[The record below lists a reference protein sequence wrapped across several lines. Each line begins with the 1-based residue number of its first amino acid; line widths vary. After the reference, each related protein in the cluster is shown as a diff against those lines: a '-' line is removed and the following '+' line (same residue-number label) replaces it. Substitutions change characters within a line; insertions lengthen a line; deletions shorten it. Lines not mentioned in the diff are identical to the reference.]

1 MEACVIGAGNR
12 WREDDGIGLVVAE
25 KLKSLVSRENADIFC
40 IEERLFELPSYFES
54 YQKIVLMDALPPET
68 EPGKIKTWRINGSD
82 ISLRRRLLPSIHNTF
97 SLHDLDLLWQVQ
109 SAFRTGYRGEV
120 MLIGIEA
127 GKTGYHEGLSPQLSM
142 VLPIVLLKLKQSILK
157 FLKVLD

>member
-1 MEACVIGAGNR
+1 MESCVIGAGNR

-25 KLKSLVSRENADIFC
+25 KLKSLVSSENTEIFC

-68 EPGKIKTWRINGSD
+68 EPGKIKTRRINGSD
-82 ISLRRRLLPSIHNTF
+82 ISLKRRLPQGIYNTF

-109 SAFRTGYRGEV
+109 AAFRSGYRGEV

-127 GKTGYHEGLSPQLSM
+127 GKIGYHEGLSPQLNM
-142 VLPIVLLKLKQSILK
+142 VLPIVLLKLKQNISK
-157 FLKVLD
+157 FLEALD